1 MRLNKKVLASM
12 GLIGLLFCV
21 GCATTIK
28 YHPAYLEKKET
39 IKKIAIMPPEATVY
53 LITATEG
60 NKVLHDVS
68 LKVEEA
74 LLSEIENL
82 VKVKKV
88 VYQNV
93 RLTKEDLEKEPDL
106 KFELTKVQ
114 EKFTQI
120 NQEILNKARKKE
132 INYSIGSDINQFAD
146 RADADVLIFIRGT
159 GFKKSAGQVTKDIF
173 KAIAITVATAG
184 VVQPSG
190 HYTYYAQDLQIAV
203 VDGDTG
209 DILWYNKGFQE
220 INPKNEAG
228 IKNLLNSVFS
238 KFPEVK

>member
-1 MRLNKKVLASM
+1 MRLSKKILASI
-12 GLIGLLFCV
+12 GLMGLLFCV

-28 YHPAYLEKKET
+28 YHPAYLEKKGV
-39 IKKIAIMPPEATVY
+39 IKKIAVMPPEATVY
-53 LITATEG
+53 LVTATEG
-60 NKVLHDVS
+60 NKVMHDVS
-68 LKVEEA
+68 LQVENV

-82 VKVKKV
+82 VKEKKI
-88 VYQNV
+88 VYQHV
-93 RLTKEDLEKEPDL
+93 RLTEEDLGKEPDL

-120 NQEILNKARKKE
+120 NQEILNKARTKE

-146 RADADVLIFIRGT
+146 RADADALIFIRGA

-173 KAIAITVATAG
+173 KAIAIGIATAG

-190 HYTYYAQDLQIAV
+190 NYTHYAQELQIAI

-209 DILWYNKGFQE
+209 DILWYNKGLLE
-220 INPKNEAG
+220 INPNDEGG
-228 IKNLLNSVFS
+228 IKNLLNSIFS
-238 KFPEVK
+238 KFPEIK